1 MKKIL
6 CYGDSN
12 TWGYKPASG
21 ARFSKDIRW
30 PALMGKLLQSNYEI
44 IEEGYNGRTA
54 LNLYPGSDP
63 TNGIDSIKK
72 IITKHVP
79 VNIAL
84 IFLGLNDLFGVPEEP
99 LWKITGAVEEIA
111 ETIKN
116 AHSSPKFP
124 LPKIILIGLPKI
136 SLSPEEAPF
145 YELTINNMQAFSEML
160 SQLSLKKDYHFID
173 ISSTIKTS
181 AIDGAHLD
189 AAKHKKLAHII
200 TDYLNS
206 LL

>member
-12 TWGYKPASG
+12 TWGYKPATG
-21 ARFSKDIRW
+21 TRFSKDIRW

-63 TNGIDSIKK
+63 ANGIDSIKK
-72 IITKHVP
+72 IIKKHVP

-84 IFLGLNDLFGVPEEP
+84 IFLGLNDLFGAPEEP
-99 LWKITGAVEEIA
+99 LWKITAAVEKIA

-116 AHSSPKFP
+116 AHSYSKFP
-124 LPKIILIGLPKI
+124 LPEIILIGLPKI
-136 SLSPEEAPF
+136 NLSAEEAYF
-145 YELTINNMQAFSEML
+145 YELIINKIQAFSEML
-160 SQLSLKKDYHFID
+160 HQLSLKKSYHFID
-173 ISSTIKTS
+173 ISGTIKTS
-181 AIDGAHLD
+181 ALDGTHLD
-189 AAKHKKLAHII
+189 AAEHKKLAHI
-200 TDYLNS
+200 TANYLNS